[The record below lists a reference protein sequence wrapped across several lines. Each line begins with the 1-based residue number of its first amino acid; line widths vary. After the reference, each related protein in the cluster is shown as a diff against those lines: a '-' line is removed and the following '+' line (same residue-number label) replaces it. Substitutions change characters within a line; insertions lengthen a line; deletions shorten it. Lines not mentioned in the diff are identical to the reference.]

1 MIKQLFSRF
10 RRGSYLTV
18 SRLHDVVECLSQ
30 PYPIVVSG
38 NEMKLVGDFVEG
50 FESERDGL
58 IERDVKAN
66 EEEFEVSVDAYC
78 PDLVILDSSEALRFA
93 NKWNIEHVGSCLA
106 FDVPR
111 RRLHWY
117 RVYDTRWIRNK
128 QDLIRFVEN
137 EYIDMET
144 ETSECFRAVFAEV
157 RNFRTWSHRS
167 NENEE
172 VLK

>member
-1 MIKQLFSRF
+1 M
-10 RRGSYLTV
+10 SYLTV
-18 SRLHDVVECLSQ
+18 SRLHDIVECLSQ
-30 PYPIVVSG
+30 PYPIVVSD
-38 NEMKLVGDFVEG
+38 NEMKLVGDHVEG
-50 FESERDGL
+50 FESKRDGL
-58 IERDVKAN
+58 IERRVKVN

-78 PDLVILDSSEALRFA
+78 PDLVILDCSGALRFA
-93 NKWNIEHVGSCLA
+93 NKWNIEHVGGCLV

-111 RRLHWY
+111 SGLHWH
-117 RVYDTRWIRNK
+117 RIYDTRWIRNK
-128 QDLIRFVEN
+128 KDLIRFVEN

-167 NENEE
+167 NENGE

>member
-1 MIKQLFSRF
+1 MLKQLFSRF

-18 SRLHDVVECLSQ
+18 GKLYDIVECLSQ

-38 NEMKLVGDFVEG
+38 NEMKLVGDLVDG
-50 FESERDGL
+50 FESERNGL
-58 IERDVKAN
+58 IERCVKVN
-66 EEEFEVSVDAYC
+66 EEEFEVLVDAYC
-78 PDLVILDSSEALRFA
+78 PDLVILDFSGALRFV
-93 NKWNIEHVGSCLA
+93 NKWNVGHIGSCLA

-128 QDLIRFVEN
+128 KDLIRFVEN

-144 ETSECFRAVFAEV
+144 ESSECFRAAFDGLRSMKLHNFKEV
-157 RNFRTWSHRS
+157 
-167 NENEE
+167 
-172 VLK
+172 